1 MPLLGL
7 LTCSKLPE
15 LMPMDKALIPK
26 FHELGIEAIPVI
38 WNDTNVDWKSF
49 DYLVFRNTWDYFE
62 YPEEFNLW
70 LDYLQV
76 SNILTLNSL
85 DIIQWNIHKFY
96 LKELQEAG
104 VAIIPTVF
112 IDTATQELDL
122 SFLEEMHWNEF
133 VIKPAVSGGSFHTER
148 HVSGDWRDVQNRYR
162 RLFPNQCLLVQKFES
177 SILSSGE
184 LSMIFLDNVF
194 SHAVIKTAQKGEFR
208 IQTQFGGVYNPIA
221 ATDVQISVAEKII
234 KYIGKDLSYARI
246 DGLIVD
252 GEFLLMEVELIEPD
266 LYMQF
271 AEDQHSL
278 FVSNIA
284 KRISRPI
291 V

>member
-1 MPLLGL
+1 MPLIGL

-38 WNDTNVDWKSF
+38 WNETNVDWKSF
-49 DYLVFRNTWDYFE
+49 DCLVFRNTWDYFE
-62 YPEEFNLW
+62 YPEEFNQW
-70 LDYLQV
+70 LDYIQM
-76 SNILTLNSL
+76 SNIPTLNSL

-96 LKELQEAG
+96 LKELQGAG

-112 IDTATQELDL
+112 IDTATKELDL
-122 SFLEEMHWNEF
+122 SFLEEMNWNEF

-148 HVSGDWRDVQNRYR
+148 HVSGDWRDVQDRYR
-162 RLFPNQCLLVQKFES
+162 QLFPNQCLLVQKFES

-208 IQTQFGGVYNPIA
+208 IQTQFGGVYNPIV
-221 ATDVQISVAEKII
+221 ATDKQISVAEKII
-234 KYIGKDLSYARI
+234 KYIDKDLSYARI

-284 KRISRPI
+284 KRISRPM